1 MEQETLINAAENFR
15 VVRENVAEAAVKS
28 GRSPEDVRLVAVT
41 KFVEE
46 ERILPALE
54 AGCLEVGENR
64 AQELRDKFG
73 FFKAHGQ
80 TVHFIGKLQ
89 LNKVKYLIGRADLI
103 QSADRLEAFVE
114 IDRLA
119 GQHGLIQPCLAEI
132 NIGEEPQKGGVAPCE
147 LFELLKVISGMPNVL
162 VKGLMCIPP
171 AAGSEDAVY
180 YFKKQRELFESAKEL
195 ELPNVSME
203 ILSMGMSGD
212 YISAIAEGA
221 NMVRVGS
228 AIFGPRHY
236 NQP

>member
-1 MEQETLINAAENFR
+1 MEQETLNLIAENFR
-15 VVRENVAEAAVKS
+15 RVRDNVAEAAVKS
-28 GRSPEDVRLVAVT
+28 GRSPGAVRLIAVT
-41 KFVEE
+41 KFVET

-64 AQELRDKFG
+64 AQELRDKYD
-73 FFKAHGQ
+73 FFRAHGQ
-80 TVHFIGKLQ
+80 RTHFIGQLQ

-103 QSADRLEAFVE
+103 QSADRVEAFSE

-119 GQHGLIQPCLAEI
+119 GRHGLRQDCLVEI
-132 NIGEEPQKGGVAPCE
+132 NIGNEPQKAGILPEE
-147 LFELLKVISGMPNVL
+147 LPELLKVISGMSNIA

-171 AAGSEDAVY
+171 SAGSEAAY
-180 YFKKQRELFESAKEL
+180 YFKKQRELFENAKEL
-195 ELPNVSME
+195 KLRNVSME
-203 ILSMGMSGD
+203 LLSMGMSGD

-236 NQP
+236 N